1 MASASAAMRRAI
13 REQARERCEYCLI
26 HNDDTYM
33 PHEIDH
39 IIAQKHGGET
49 SPDNLC
55 LSCADCN
62 RHKGSDLASLDPQ
75 TGEPVLLFHPR
86 RDRWEDH
93 FQLDGI
99 RIEGLTPTGRATAR
113 LLQMNTTDRLLERA
127 ALIEMGRYP

>member
-1 MASASAAMRRAI
+1 MRRAV

-26 HNDDTYM
+26 HNDDAYM

-49 SPDNLC
+49 SLENLC
-55 LSCADCN
+55 LNCADCN

-86 RDRWEDH
+86 RDCWEDH

-99 RIEGLTPTGRATAR
+99 RIEGLTPAGRATVVYCR
-113 LLQMNTTDRLLERA
+113 
-127 ALIEMGRYP
+127 